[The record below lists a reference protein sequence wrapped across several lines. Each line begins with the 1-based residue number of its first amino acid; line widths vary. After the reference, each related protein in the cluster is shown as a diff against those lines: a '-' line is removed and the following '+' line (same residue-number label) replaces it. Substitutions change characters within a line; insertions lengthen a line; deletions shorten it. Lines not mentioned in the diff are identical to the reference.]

1 MSITIAADMHLL
13 CSLFHISPQKIA
25 NDYQGMTV
33 DEIMEAEAA
42 QGNVA
47 AAHYDSEILSNPQK
61 LIELF
66 KLEDVGNKF
75 AILHNM
81 NEHDLDNLLPLLKQE
96 DLVQGLNF
104 FTKEKLLTMDEDLP
118 KQQLVKLVG
127 QLFPPD
133 QIMQLLPEEQLNK
146 MLQSTD
152 MDKQQELKYLQSIKP
167 EILAFMLESA
177 TGKPVDGAQAEMLD
191 AQSAQANAAQTAQAG
206 QAGAGA
212 QTAVATPSVGLG
224 GQPNYNKAALL
235 EQIASLPD
243 DKFQEAMLSMPKQA
257 KRAFLL
263 KLTSENPKL
272 LNSVD
277 AQAYTAMM
285 RDRKDKGD
293 IVKASSVIDHENLVK
308 MVAKLPKDLIS
319 VVLTQIDTN
328 KFADKLQ
335 AHFKDILKQI
345 IAA

>member
-13 CSLFHISPQKIA
+13 CNLFRISPQKIA

-33 DEIMEAEAA
+33 DEIMQAEAA

-66 KLEDVGNKF
+66 KLQDTGNKY

-81 NEHDLDNLLPLLKQE
+81 SEHDLDNLLPLLKQE
-96 DLVQGLNF
+96 DLVEGLNF
-104 FTKEKLLTMDEDLP
+104 FTKEKLLSMDEDLP
-118 KQQLVKLVG
+118 KLQLIKLVG
-127 QLFPPD
+127 QMFSQE
-133 QIMQLLPEEQLNK
+133 QIMQYLPTDQIDK

-152 MDKQQELKYLQSIKP
+152 MDKQQELKYLQSVKP

-177 TGKPVDGAQAEMLD
+177 TGKPVGGAQAEMLD
-191 AQSAQANAAQTAQAG
+191 AQSAQANAAQAG
-206 QAGAGA
+206 QAGA
-212 QTAVATPSVGLG
+212 QTAVASPSVGLN
-224 GQPNYNKAALL
+224 GQQNYNKSALL
-235 EQIASLPD
+235 EQISSLPD
-243 DKFQEAMLSMPKQA
+243 DKFQEAILSMPKQA
-257 KRAFLL
+257 KRDFVL
-263 KLTSENPKL
+263 KLAKENPKL
-272 LNSVD
+272 YLAVD
-277 AQAYTAMM
+277 SQAYTKMIN
-285 RDRKDKGD
+285 DRKDKGD

-308 MVAKLPKDLIS
+308 MVAKLPKDLVS
-319 VVLTQIDTN
+319 VVLTQIDTK

-345 IAA
+345 VAA

>member
-13 CSLFHISPQKIA
+13 CSLFKISPQKIA

-42 QGNVA
+42 QGNIA

-66 KLEDVGNKF
+66 KLEDTGNKY

-81 NEHDLDNLLPLLKQE
+81 SEHDLDNLLPLLKQQ

-104 FTKEKLLTMDEDLP
+104 FTKEKLLTLDEALP
-118 KQQLVKLVG
+118 KKQLVNLVREMFS
-127 QLFPPD
+127 QE
-133 QIMQLLPEEQLNK
+133 QIIQYLPTEQLDK

-152 MDKQQELKYLQSIKP
+152 MDKDQELKYLQTVKP

-177 TGKPVDGAQAEMLD
+177 TGKPVGGAQAEMLD
-191 AQSAQANAAQTAQAG
+191 AQSAQANASQAG

-212 QTAVATPSVGLG
+212 QTAVASPSVGLD
-224 GQPNYNKAALL
+224 GQQNYNKASLL
-235 EQIASLPD
+235 EQISSLPD
-243 DKFQEAMLSMPKQA
+243 DKFQEAILSMPKQA
-257 KRAFLL
+257 KRDFVL
-263 KLTSENPKL
+263 KLAKENPKL
-272 LNSVD
+272 YLAVD
-277 AQAYTAMM
+277 AQAYTTMM

-293 IVKASSVIDHENLVK
+293 IVKASTAIDHENLVK